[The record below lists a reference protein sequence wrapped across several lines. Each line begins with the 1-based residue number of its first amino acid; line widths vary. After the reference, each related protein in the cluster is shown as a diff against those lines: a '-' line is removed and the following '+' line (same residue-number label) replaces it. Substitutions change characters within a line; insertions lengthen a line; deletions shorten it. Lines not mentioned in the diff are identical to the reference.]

1 MTAITVLG
9 VEQGWAG
16 DRKRHLVAALIGTDS
31 TVTPEQVGL
40 HKIEAI
46 EQNCVRL
53 GTVNVGSTS
62 VTLTNATVTA
72 SWGTTCVTFYT
83 GTAAGNI
90 LLYFYGW

>member
-16 DRKRHLVAALIGTDS
+16 DRKRHLVAALVTTDY

-40 HKIEAI
+40 NHIEAI
-46 EQNCVRL
+46 VQNGIRL
-53 GTVNVGSTS
+53 GTVTVGTTS
-62 VTLTNATVTA
+62 VVLTNAAITA
-72 SWGTTCVTFYT
+72 SYGTSACTLYT
-83 GTAAGNI
+83 ATADANV

>member
-16 DRKRHLVAALIGTDS
+16 DRKRHLVAALITTDY

-40 HKIEAI
+40 QHIEAVV
-46 EQNCVRL
+46 QNGIRL
-53 GTVNVGSTS
+53 GTVKIGSTT
-62 VTLTNATVTA
+62 VTLTNAAVTVSYGTQACTFSTA
-72 SWGTTCVTFYT
+72 
-83 GTAAGNI
+83 TADANV